1 MYKLTRWYKLAKTR
15 KDSPHARAHTSATFR
30 CLRGGADRGLPLFQE
45 QKHDEQAQGARAER
59 PEPEFVGHTRPH
71 IYGAETLADVEQRCR
86 TAGEALG
93 LEIDFRQSNAE
104 HQLIDWLHAARH
116 DTHGIVINPAAYTHT
131 SVALAD
137 ALSAIAKPV
146 IEVHIS
152 NVHRR
157 EAFRHHS
164 YVSALAE
171 AVICG
176 CGTEGYV
183 FALQRLATLFAQE
196 PHDEPSVVS
205 DRPDRL
211 GIGGSLSP
219 AMHEEEG
226 FRQGSAM
233 STGASISTCW
243 A

>member
-1 MYKLTRWYKLAKTR
+1 M
-15 KDSPHARAHTSATFR
+15 SS
-30 CLRGGADRGLPLFQE
+30 GGADRGLPLFQE

-59 PEPEFVGHTRPH
+59 PEPEFVGHTRFY

-205 DRPDRL
+205 DRPDR
-211 GIGGSLSP
+211 
-219 AMHEEEG
+219 
-226 FRQGSAM
+226 
-233 STGASISTCW
+233 
-243 A
+243 